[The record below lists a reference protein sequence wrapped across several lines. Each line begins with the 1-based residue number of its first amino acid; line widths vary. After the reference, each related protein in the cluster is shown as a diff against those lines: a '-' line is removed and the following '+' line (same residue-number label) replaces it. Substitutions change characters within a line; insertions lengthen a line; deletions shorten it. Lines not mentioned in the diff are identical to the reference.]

1 MAEDIF
7 AAIKNIADFDNLT
20 PINGQLTSAQNTF
33 LEAQLAVFDAAIE
46 DMRIINSS
54 NGMRFGRADE
64 LLEEHQ
70 ERETFMLN
78 FISDIEDVNMAEAIT
93 RVDNDRLALEISYK
107 LTAEL
112 SRMSLLNFI

>member
-1 MAEDIF
+1 VPEIKIYKKESLLMNELDF
-7 AAIKNIADFDNLT
+7 ASLLCCGWN
-20 PINGQLTSAQNTF
+20 
-33 LEAQLAVFDAAIE
+33 
-46 DMRIINSS
+46 RIVSSS

-64 LLEEHQ
+64 LLTEHKD
-70 ERETFMLN
+70 RETFMLT

-93 RVDNDRLALEISYK
+93 RVNNDQIALDVSYK